1 MRTATRESGAP
12 RQELTF
18 SFGPFRLVPGRQ
30 LLLLDERP
38 VKLGGRAFELLR
50 LLVQRPGE
58 LVSKSDLMAAAWPGT
73 FVHDSNLKVNMW
85 SLRRSLGDT
94 QIEPIYIATVARRGY
109 KFIAD
114 VRVRIGEI
122 EEQTAPVDTR
132 PRSQLPRSI
141 VGRKADIAEIASLL
155 AEKRHVTLAG
165 AGGIGKTTVALAVA
179 QGLAAR
185 YRDGVCF
192 IDLSTISDPTLFGA
206 ALVTALGIRGNADIG
221 LAAVLDYLRPRQML
235 LILDNCEHVLPA
247 AMIFA
252 GKFMMDSSPTRLL
265 ATSRE
270 PLGTTTEHVVRLGPL
285 SAPSSGLGLSVD
297 QAVRFPA
304 VELFVRR
311 AAEWSDYE
319 FVDEDCEAIAAVCH
333 SLDGLPLAIELAAA
347 QIGRF
352 TPRELLVVLD
362 QKLGFSAA
370 GASAGPPRH
379 ETLMATIE
387 WSFRLLSQKEAR
399 LFALLSVF
407 SDGFE
412 QEDAV
417 FVAEAAGLTPID
429 VATALGSLVA
439 KSLVSAQ
446 AQGASLR
453 YRLLDSTRR
462 YAADRR
468 QGDPACSRAMRR
480 HAERTVALYEQS
492 EEEWNWREPT
502 DWTERYLGRIADLR
516 SALSWSFS
524 EQGDAILGIRLAVAA
539 ITLWSETSILSEA
552 QARLEVALA
561 LAKRVPCDD
570 LSKAKLACAL
580 GWSLFY
586 ARNSSNENEVAW
598 LDAIA
603 FARRADST
611 DYQQR
616 ALVGFAYYLLQIGKI
631 ARAITYLE
639 EATSLADRDPDST
652 ATSEA
657 DKALAWARAFAGEL
671 SKSRPVLDR
680 LASTHSLARGRSRK
694 DANEVYRFITV
705 RTNMPF
711 VVWMQGQ
718 ADYAARLAREAVDA
732 ADRGGHWVSQSNALG
747 LAALPISLETG
758 DLDALNDF
766 TDRLRRNLERER
778 ISRWVS
784 VERYFSACLRDLR
797 GDPRAVEDIRAAI
810 DELIE
815 CRFLMRIGSYLAF
828 LARAYLRQGQVARA
842 RDAIRRAIAYQER
855 QGERWCRSELLRVNA
870 SILLHTG
877 ETARAEKLLE
887 QALAEAR
894 AIGALTFAL
903 RIATDR
909 AAHWAATDRKKDA
922 VQLLAPIVAEFTEG
936 FGTQDLVRASRLL
949 TQMEDGP
956 NGAEALKGRPR
967 SGVDTA
973 G

>member
-1 MRTATRESGAP
+1 MRTATRKGGAP

-18 SFGPFRLVPGRQ
+18 CFGPFRLVPGRQ
-30 LLLLDERP
+30 LLLLDGRP

-50 LLVQRPGE
+50 LLLDRRGE
-58 LVSKSDLMAAAWPGT
+58 LVSKNELMAAAWPGT

-94 QIEPIYIATVARRGY
+94 QIEPLYIATVARRGY
-109 KFIAD
+109 KFISD
-114 VRVRIGEI
+114 VEVGIGEI
-122 EEQTAPVDTR
+122 KEEPAQADPLPCSR
-132 PRSQLPRSI
+132 PPLPRGI
-141 VGRKADIAEIASLL
+141 VGREEDIAEIGDLL
-155 AEKRHVTLAG
+155 VEDRHVTLFG

-179 QGLAAR
+179 QAFSSR
-185 YRDGVCF
+185 YRDSVCF
-192 IDLSTISDPTLFGA
+192 VDLATISDPTLFGA
-206 ALVTALGIRGNADIG
+206 ALVTALGIRGNTDIG
-221 LAAVLDYLRPRQML
+221 LAAILDYLRPRQML

-247 AMIFA
+247 ATIFA
-252 GKFMMDSSPTRLL
+252 SKFVMDTSPSRLL

-270 PLGTTTEHVVRLGPL
+270 PLGTATEHVVRLGPL
-285 SAPSSGLGLSVD
+285 SSPSSEHGLSVD

-319 FVDEDCEAIAAVCH
+319 FVDDDCKAVAAVCH

-352 TPRELLVVLD
+352 TPRELLVILD
-362 QKLGFSAA
+362 QKLRFSAA
-370 GASAGPPRH
+370 RVAGASPRH

-412 QEDAV
+412 HEDAIY
-417 FVAEAAGLTPID
+417 VAETAGLAPID
-429 VATALGSLVA
+429 VVTALGSLVA
-439 KSLVSAQ
+439 KSLLSAQ
-446 AQGASLR
+446 VRGASLR

-462 YAADRR
+462 YAAEQR
-468 QGDPACSRAMRR
+468 QVDPACSQAMRR
-480 HAERTVALYEQS
+480 HAEWTVVLYEQS
-492 EEEWNWREPT
+492 EKEWNWREPT

-524 EQGDAILGIRLAVAA
+524 EQGDAILGIRLTVAA

-561 LAKRVPCDD
+561 LAKRLPCDD

-586 ARNSSNENEVAW
+586 ARKSSNENEVAW

-631 ARAITYLE
+631 ARAIFYLE

-680 LASTHSLARGRSRK
+680 LASTHSLARARSRK
-694 DANEVYRFITV
+694 DANEVYRFIAV

-747 LAALPISLETG
+747 LAALPISLEIG
-758 DLDALNDF
+758 DLDALDMF
-766 TDRLRRNLERER
+766 TERLRRNLGRER
-778 ISRWVS
+778 ILRWVS

-828 LARAYLRQGQVARA
+828 LARAYLRQDKIAEARN
-842 RDAIRRAIAYQER
+842 AIRRAIDYQER
-855 QGERWCRSELLRVNA
+855 QGERWCRSELLRVDA
-870 SILLHTG
+870 SILLRAG
-877 ETARAEKLLE
+877 DTARAEELLKR
-887 QALAEAR
+887 ALAEAR
-894 AIGALTFAL
+894 DIGALTFSL
-903 RIATDR
+903 RIATDL
-909 AAHWAATDRKKDA
+909 AAHWADTGREKDA
-922 VQLLAPIVAEFTEG
+922 VQLLAPIVAQFSEG
-936 FGTQDLVRASRLL
+936 FGSQDLVRADRLL
-949 TQMEDGP
+949 TQLE
-956 NGAEALKGRPR
+956 NGTGEVRLLRKT
-967 SGVDTA
+967 S
-973 G
+973 